1 MINNEKNTGVFHIC
15 NIKMITTVCNVM
27 QWIKNIDA
35 ANNSVL
41 AFSQLGFHHA
51 L

>member
-1 MINNEKNTGVFHIC
+1 MKNNEKNTGVFC

-35 ANNSVL
+35 NNSAL